1 MFKKHEDTTSGMG
14 MINNSG
20 TVFSAASSIDL
31 PSEYEEKF
39 KLVFEHAPLGIAL
52 IDPSWKI
59 IDANQKLCELL
70 GYSAEELIG
79 TDIRQI
85 TYSEDLGPTFQF
97 MKKVQGGVINSYE
110 IRKRYI
116 KRSGELLAVL
126 IHSAVIR
133 NQNGDLLYSVLM
145 VQDLSLEEKQN
156 KELKLL
162 GHSVNSI
169 SEMITI
175 TDKEDK
181 FIFVNK
187 AFLIRY
193 GYKEEEI
200 LGKNPRVLSPEPAQ
214 YIVKIIGDVR
224 WKGELVN
231 RTKKGD
237 LFPIYLETSVV
248 KNDRGEPIGFIGVA
262 KDITEQKKT
271 EEHIRK
277 LSKAVE
283 QNPAAIIITDKEG
296 KVEYVNPKFID
307 ITGYKPEEVIGRT
320 PRILKSGNKTKAE
333 YETLWNTILSGNEW
347 TGDFINKK
355 KSGDV
360 FHEHAIIS
368 PIKNGLGEITHFV
381 AVKEDVTAQK
391 EAEEKMKRSESFAAL
406 GRMTSYL
413 SHEIRTPLTA
423 IKLNID
429 MLMEQMREN
438 TCCDQSFQIIN
449 KELKRLENLLKDVL
463 QYSKKRVEI
472 YGAISADSIL
482 KQVTQLMQPVFEGK
496 NISIINKISHD
507 LVKGDPDELKT
518 MFMQLIENSVDAI
531 GQDGEIEFLSVIDA
545 KKKMHRIFMRDTGCG
560 VKPVKNIFEPF
571 YTTKRTGTGL
581 GLSIV
586 QQIIEKHNGT
596 IFLIFSEPGNT
607 IFQLS
612 LPLV

>member
-1 MFKKHEDTTSGMG
+1 MFNKPEYSTSSTGT
-14 MINNSG
+14 IKSSG
-20 TVFSAASSIDL
+20 KTFSAGTSLAL

-39 KLVFEHAPLGIAL
+39 KLVFEYAPLGIAL
-52 IDPSWKI
+52 IDPFWKI

-70 GYSAEELIG
+70 GYSAEELTG

-85 TYSEDLGPTFQF
+85 TYSEDLGSTFQF
-97 MKKVQGGVINSYE
+97 MKKVQGGEINNYE

-126 IHSAVIR
+126 IHSAAIR

-145 VQDLSLEEKQN
+145 VQDLSLEEMQN
-156 KELKLL
+156 KQLKLL
-162 GHSVNSI
+162 GHSINSI
-169 SEMITI
+169 SEMVTI
-175 TDKEDK
+175 TDREDK

-187 AFLIRY
+187 AFIDRY

-200 LGKNPRVLSPEPAQ
+200 LGKNPRILSAEPSQ
-214 YIVKIIGDVR
+214 YIVKIVGDVR
-224 WKGELVN
+224 WKGELIN

-237 LFPIYLETSVV
+237 LFPIYLETSIV
-248 KNDRGEPIGFIGVA
+248 KNDNGEPIGFIGVA

-271 EEHIRK
+271 EEHIKK

-283 QNPAAIIITDKEG
+283 QNPAAILITDKEG
-296 KVEYVNPKFID
+296 QIEYVNPKFID
-307 ITGYKPEEVIGRT
+307 ITGYQPGEVIGKT
-320 PRILKSGNKTKAE
+320 PRLLKSGNKTKDE
-333 YETLWNTILSGNEW
+333 YEALWNTILSGNEW

-355 KSGDV
+355 KNGEV

-368 PIKNGLGEITHFV
+368 PIKNKLGEITHFV
-381 AVKEDVTAQK
+381 AVKEDVTARK
-391 EAEEKMKRSESFAAL
+391 EAEEKLKRTESLAAL

-413 SHEIRTPLTA
+413 SHEIKTPLTS

-429 MLMEQMREN
+429 MLMEQMQSEKS
-438 TCCDQSFQIIN
+438 CGQSFQIIN

-463 QYSKKRVEI
+463 QYSKKRGNLFGDI
-472 YGAISADSIL
+472 RADSML
-482 KQVTQLMQPVFEGK
+482 KQVIHLMQPVFEGK

-507 LVKGDPDELKT
+507 PVRGDSDELKT
-518 MFMQLIENSVDAI
+518 MFMQLIENSIDAI

-545 KKKMHRIFMRDTGCG
+545 KKKMHRIFIRDNGCG
-560 VKPVKNIFEPF
+560 VKPAKNIFEPF

-596 IFLIFSEPGNT
+596 ISLIFSEPGNT

-612 LPLV
+612 LPLA